1 MSSGSLISCSGPV
14 PEMPANPDILKAQ
27 LEKLE
32 AMVRQASPEDR
43 CRLRRTIEIIMR
55 ARQTVLEIRQIVQRA
70 SEHLAGADI
79 AARQRQIET
88 ERLKVNVQIRC
99 ANSFR

>member
-1 MSSGSLISCSGPV
+1 
-14 PEMPANPDILKAQ
+14 MPADLNALEAQ
-27 LEKLE
+27 LEKLQ

-43 CRLRRTIEIIMR
+43 CRLRRTIEVIMR
-55 ARQTVLEIRQIVQRA
+55 VRKTVLETRQIVQRA
-70 SEHLAGADI
+70 SEYLARADI
-79 AARQRQIET
+79 AARRRQIET